1 MARIKDRDKLH
12 EASISTVKS
21 ISKQK
26 DLNSISGVIH
36 RPPLKNQLNTQT
48 APSLSLIHI

>member
-26 DLNSISGVIH
+26 EEKKEKFLLLYQMEH
-36 RPPLKNQLNTQT
+36 RLMIVHCQQIKM
-48 APSLSLIHI
+48 II